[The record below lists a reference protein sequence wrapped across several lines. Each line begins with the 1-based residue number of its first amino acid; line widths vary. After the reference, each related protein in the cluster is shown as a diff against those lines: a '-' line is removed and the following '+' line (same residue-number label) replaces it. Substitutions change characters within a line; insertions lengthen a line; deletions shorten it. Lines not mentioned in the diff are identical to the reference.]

1 MRTFM
6 APRSRPAARLPFAA
20 LMPSILT
27 LLITVMVSGCDSGS
41 PTDTGTPVP
50 LPPTGVTATAGDASA
65 TLTWTAQSDVT
76 GYTIYWDTVG
86 HVDSGDSSFV
96 AAAPPFV
103 HTGLTNGTTYYYR
116 VGSQNRAGPGPLSGQ
131 VSATPNGA
139 TGVRAI
145 ACGKYSSFL
154 VDGSGNVHAWGAND
168 DGQLGIGSFSRALT
182 PTLVRDITDVVA
194 ISSNEYH
201 TLALTGSGKLYAW
214 GYNTNGELGNGSNQ
228 PASFPTQVSGP
239 TNFAAIAA
247 GKHYSIGV
255 TADGRVW
262 AWGSNAGGHLGLG
275 YEGGTVLVPTL
286 VTTSV
291 LDTPGMIAAGAA
303 TSFFKPDD
311 TATNRISIYSWGNNI
326 AGELGRDDGND
337 STIRNT
343 PGIIAGTLSVTAISI
358 RYYHI
363 LALRDDGSVLA
374 WGGNSDGQL
383 GNGSITSRNAPDAVR
398 LVQNVLAVAAGTMH
412 SLALGDDGRVMAWGG
427 NGFGQLGDGTYNSS
441 PIRLWVNNLTNITMI
456 AAGESHNLALRD
468 DGTLWSWGSNTY
480 GQLGNGGV
488 GGQLEP
494 VQVIGY

>member
-1 MRTFM
+1 MRSYT
-6 APRSRPAARLPFAA
+6 ATSSRRSERLHNAAFA
-20 LMPSILT
+20 LSVLT
-27 LLITVMVSGCDSGS
+27 LLITALASGCSSDS
-41 PTDTGTPVP
+41 PTGAEPSVP
-50 LPPTGVTATAGDASA
+50 PPPTGVMATAVDASV

-86 HVDSGDSSFV
+86 HVDSGDSSFAV
-96 AAAPPFV
+96 AAPPFV

-116 VGSQNRAGPGPLSGQ
+116 VGSQNKAGPGPLSGQ
-131 VSATPNGA
+131 VSATPSGA

-145 ACGKYSSFL
+145 ACGKSSSFL

-168 DGQLGIGSFSRALT
+168 DGQLGIGSLRRALT
-182 PTLVRDITDVVA
+182 PTLVGGITDVVA
-194 ISSNEYH
+194 ISSNEHH
-201 TLALTGSGKLYAW
+201 TLALTGSGRLYAW
-214 GYNTNGELGNGSNQ
+214 GYNTDGELGNGSNQ
-228 PASFPTQVSGP
+228 PASSPTQVSGP
-239 TNFAAIAA
+239 TDFAAIAA
-247 GKHYSIGV
+247 GEHYSIGV
-255 TADGRVW
+255 TSDGRVW
-262 AWGSNAGGHLGLG
+262 AWGSNVDGHLGLG

-291 LDTPGMIAAGAA
+291 LNTPGMVAAGAA

-311 TATNRISIYSWGNNI
+311 TATNGVSIYSWGSNI

-343 PGIIAGTLSVTAISI
+343 PGVISGTVNVTAISI
-358 RYYHI
+358 RYCHI
-363 LALRDDGSVLA
+363 LALREDGSVLA

-383 GNGSITSRNAPDAVR
+383 GNGSTTSRNAPDAVR
-398 LVQNVLAVAAGTMH
+398 LVQHVLAVAAGTMH

-494 VQVIGY
+494 VEVNGY

>member
-6 APRSRPAARLPFAA
+6 TPRSRRPARFLCAA

-27 LLITVMVSGCDSGS
+27 LLITAMVSGCNSDS
-41 PTDTGTPVP
+41 PTDTGSPVP
-50 LPPTGVTATAGDASA
+50 PPPTGVTATVVDASV
-65 TLTWTAQSDVT
+65 TLTWTAQSNVT

-86 HVDSGDSSFV
+86 HVDSGDSSFA

-116 VGSQNRAGPGPLSGQ
+116 VGSKNKAGPGPLSGQ
-131 VSATPNGA
+131 VSATLGGA

-145 ACGKYSSFL
+145 ACGKSSSFL
-154 VDGSGNVHAWGAND
+154 VDVNGNVFAWGAND

-182 PTLVRDITDVVA
+182 PTLVGDITDVVA

-214 GYNTNGELGNGSNQ
+214 GYNTDGELGNGSNQ
-228 PASFPTQVSGP
+228 PAGSPTQVSGP
-239 TNFAAIAA
+239 TDFAAIAA

-255 TADGRVW
+255 TSDGRVW
-262 AWGSNAGGHLGLG
+262 AWGSNVDGHLGLG

-291 LDTPGMIAAGAA
+291 LNTPGMVAAGAA

-311 TATNRISIYSWGNNI
+311 TATNGVSIYSWGSNI

-343 PGIIAGTLSVTAISI
+343 PGTISGTVHVTAISI

-363 LALRDDGSVLA
+363 LALREDGSVLA

-383 GNGSITSRNAPDAVR
+383 GDGTTTSRNAPDAVN
-398 LVQNVLAVAAGTMH
+398 LVQHVLAVAAGTMH

-441 PIRLWVNNLTNITMI
+441 PVRLWVNNLTNITMI

-468 DGTLWSWGSNTY
+468 DGTLWSWGNNTY